1 MLNPTSRVKSAS
13 RVGLVLLL
21 CLPFLGVA
29 EEEPALAKF
38 GDVIQVF
45 GQMTRTDQD
54 FTDGLALDLFSPK
67 NRTLVVT
74 SNTSP
79 LSGSFVQGSTGE
91 GWVNLSNYSWI
102 IKFNES
108 ARDLIAK
115 IELPYDP
122 VAVAKEGVDPANT
135 YVGTLAADKKSWIVS
150 ETQRNVHVTENKTRI
165 IKMTSLDGEYML
177 LGRRSADTA
186 NIFVQYGQGA
196 TRTVNVT
203 AGAGDVQ
210 EAEFVDGLRFRIQSA
225 KAFVL
230 NADIPFRVDA
240 KAIPEPY
247 KALNSFAWK
256 INSTAPSSEVSVNM
270 TFPVNEDILRQ
281 RASPEA
287 AESARLLVAWREVE
301 ANATARFEPLK
312 TQHFDRYAKVIHA
325 RVAGRP
331 DGQYVV
337 LVAAAEASRG
347 KNCNAPA
354 KGGKAATEASVA
366 EREECE
372 NEESSPASGA
382 AKEGSGEEKGV
393 PVVSSATSLPSCLA
407 AAQLLLLGLLV
418 L

>member
-1 MLNPTSRVKSAS
+1 MLNPTPRVKSAS
-13 RVGLVLLL
+13 WLGLVLLS
-21 CLPFLGVA
+21 CLPFLVVA

-38 GDVIQVF
+38 GDVIKVF

-79 LSGSFVQGSTGE
+79 LSGTFVQGSTGE
-91 GWVNLSNYSWI
+91 GWVNLSKYSWI

-122 VAVAKEGVDPANT
+122 VALAKEGVDPANT

-165 IKMTSLDGEYML
+165 IKMTSMDGEYML

-203 AGAGDVQ
+203 AGAGDAQ
-210 EAEFVDGLRFRIQSA
+210 EAEFVDGLRFRIQST
-225 KAFVL
+225 KAFAL
-230 NADIPFRVDA
+230 NADIPFGIDA
-240 KAIPEPY
+240 KAIPDSY
-247 KALNSFAWK
+247 KALNSFVWK
-256 INSTAPSSEVSVNM
+256 INSTAPTSEVSVNM

-281 RASPEA
+281 RVSREEA
-287 AESARLLVAWREVE
+287 KSARLLVAWREVE
-301 ANATARFEPLK
+301 ANTTARFEPLK
-312 TQHFDRYAKVIHA
+312 TQHFDKYAKVVHA
-325 RVAGRP
+325 RAAGRP

-337 LVAAAEASRG
+337 LVAAAEAGRA
-347 KNCNAPA
+347 KDCKAPA
-354 KGGKAATEASVA
+354 KGGKAVSEASVTGQ
-366 EREECE
+366 EDCE
-372 NEESSPASGA
+372 KEGSSPASGA

-393 PVVSSATSLPSCLA
+393 PVVSSATSLSGCLA
-407 AAQLLLLGLLV
+407 VAQLLLLGLLV